1 MIEFNKFKIFLGL
14 IYVVLLFIFLYIFFS
29 KFTYQEITSYKFIQ
43 DNHNYLLDIKQ
54 NSIIFISTIFIFI
67 TIFWVILLGFGS
79 PIALVGGFIYGKW
92 LGTLFVVSSLTLGST
107 ILYLIGKFFFLNFLK
122 KIFLSKF
129 EHLEVKFKKQEL
141 VIMIIFR
148 LAAVVPFPIANL
160 LPILFDVKLK
170 NYFIGTFIGLIPSL
184 FILVSLGSGLEKII
198 SNNEKVPSFVDLL
211 LSPEIYI
218 PLIGFFAL
226 LILSIVIKNIFKLNI
241 K

>member
-14 IYVVLLFIFLYIFFS
+14 IYVVLLFIFSYILFS

-92 LGTLFVVSSLTLGST
+92 LGTLLVLSSLTLGST
-107 ILYLIGKFFFLNFLK
+107 ILYLIGKFFFFNSLK
-122 KIFLSKF
+122 KNFLSKF

-141 VIMIIFR
+141 AIMTIFR
-148 LAAVVPFPIANL
+148 LAAIVPFPIANL
-160 LPILFDVKLK
+160 LPLLFDVKLK

-184 FILVSLGSGLEKII
+184 FVLVSLGSGL
-198 SNNEKVPSFVDLL
+198 
-211 LSPEIYI
+211 
-218 PLIGFFAL
+218 
-226 LILSIVIKNIFKLNI
+226 
-241 K
+241 